1 MTSRARRGR
10 GVPGRYIL
18 RYLEPAWKSGDVRL
32 GCLPLPGEAAAH
44 GDDHGPVDDG
54 LVVCGQPLVVAGGAA
69 VAGDPGQGAPGDPA
83 AGQHLEGVQVTGA
96 RDELDGDDERGPGP
110 GDELASVVSLGPR
123 EPVLWG

>member
-69 VAGDPGQGAPGDPA
+69 VAGDPGQGALDDPA
-83 AGQHLEGVQVTGA
+83 AGPHLGGVQVTSAPDDPDGA
-96 RDELDGDDERGPGP
+96 PQLR
-110 GDELASVVSLGPR
+110 LGPW
-123 EPVLWG
+123 EE